1 MDAIQS
7 IIMENFPENL
17 INPTA
22 LHNILK
28 NFSLHL
34 QEYYELIAGA
44 MIENIHLY
52 YYFITVATIRNA
64 QHMKLILNVPLN
76 TANRHF
82 VLYKI
87 LALRHEFLMTRLF
100 NVYLNIYFSALTLFS
115 TTASCLQKQN

>member
-7 IIMENFPENL
+7 IVMEKLQVNL

-64 QHMKLILNVPLN
+64 QHMKLILNVHLKI
-76 TANRHF
+76 ANRHF
-82 VLYKI
+82 VLY
-87 LALRHEFLMTRLF
+87 
-100 NVYLNIYFSALTLFS
+100 
-115 TTASCLQKQN
+115 